1 MVEVIEG
8 RQQQLEEK
16 ITEIKKEQLENI
28 ERREELLRKIE
39 EGNQLTTREEKRKHD
54 QQKKLNEDLQSQ
66 VNSTSLYAAFH
77 CIALCKYIK
86 FYNIALKFL

>member
-28 ERREELLRKIE
+28 ERREELLKKIE
-39 EGNQLTTREEKRKHD
+39 EGNQLTAREEKRKHD

-66 VNSTSLYAAFH
+66 VHVHVYT
-77 CIALCKYIK
+77 
-86 FYNIALKFL
+86 